1 MGVLGGLWV
10 FLPFAGALMLTA
22 ALSLGAFAVRRVGK
36 RLSTPPFPTMP
47 PSSLRTVPPA
57 PPRVGPERDLA
68 ELEVRADGG
77 PRPGDVLGQ
86 YQLLACVGEG
96 GMGRVWAARNISSVL
111 QRIVAVKT
119 AIRRAEQKTELRH
132 LFMDEARIALLVR
145 HPNVCGVNE
154 FGEHEGV
161 LYQVMEWCDGA
172 SLRQVLDR
180 LPGGRME
187 IPIAVRI
194 MAKVSAGLHA
204 AHELL
209 DDDGVPMHVVHRDV
223 SPQNIL
229 ISTTGQVKVTDFGV
243 AKSNGQLH
251 RPLGSAEVK
260 GKLSYIAPEQVMGG
274 EVDRRADI
282 FALGSI
288 LYEATTGHCPFSC
301 EGSPSTLYQLISQP
315 IVPPEKWVPS
325 YPPELSQ
332 IVLGALGKDP
342 AERYGSAEQF
352 GVALESWLVK
362 MSLVVTER
370 TIADMMTA
378 SVGSFTREK
387 QKRIEHS
394 LALSAPPSSVSAT
407 LTLPDLAMGSFAE
420 PARPTLP
427 ARPNA
432 MRVHPVSIPVR
443 ASIPARPTMPAGP
456 AARKP
461 GVPR

>member
-1 MGVLGGLWV
+1 MGVLGALWV
-10 FLPFAGALMLTA
+10 FLPFAGALALTA
-22 ALSLGAFAVRRVGK
+22 ALGIGAIAVRRVGK
-36 RLSTPPFPTMP
+36 RLSTPPFPTLP
-47 PSSLRTVPPA
+47 PSRHTSLPPPA
-57 PPRVGPERDLA
+57 PRSGPERDMA
-68 ELEVRADGG
+68 ELDVRANGG

-96 GMGRVWAARNISSVL
+96 GMGRVWAARSISSAL

-119 AIRRAEQKTELRH
+119 AIRRSEQKTELRH

-154 FGEHEGV
+154 FGEHEGI

-187 IPIAVRI
+187 IPVAVRI
-194 MAKVSAGLHA
+194 LAKVSAGLHA

-223 SPQNIL
+223 SPQNVL
-229 ISTTGQVKVTDFGV
+229 ISTSGQVKVTDFGV

-288 LYEATTGHCPFSC
+288 LYEATTGHCPFSR
-301 EGSPSTLYQLISQP
+301 EGAPSTLYQLISQP

-325 YPPELSQ
+325 YPPELAQ
-332 IVLGALGKDP
+332 IVLGALAKDP
-342 AERYGSAEQF
+342 AARYATAEQF

-362 MSLVVTER
+362 ISVVVTER
-370 TIADMMTA
+370 TIAEMMVAT
-378 SVGSFTREK
+378 VGPYTREK
-387 QKRIEHS
+387 LKRVEHS
-394 LALSAPPSSVSAT
+394 LALSVPPSSVSAT
-407 LTLPDLAMGSFAE
+407 FTLPDLVLDPAVE

-427 ARPNA
+427 ARPKGMPKSA
-432 MRVHPVSIPVR
+432 AQGGLRPSL
-443 ASIPARPTMPAGP
+443 AARPTLPAGP
-456 AARKP
+456 GARKP
-461 GVPR
+461 GDPR

>member
-1 MGVLGGLWV
+1 V
-10 FLPFAGALMLTA
+10 FLPFAAALALTA
-22 ALSLGAFAVRRVGK
+22 ALSVGMLAVRRVGK
-36 RLSTPPFPTMP
+36 RLSTPPFPTLP
-47 PSSLRTVPPA
+47 PEPRASVAPA

-68 ELEVRADGG
+68 ELDVRADGG
-77 PRPGDVLGQ
+77 PSPGDVLGQ

-119 AIRRAEQKTELRH
+119 AIRRAEHKAELRH

-180 LPGGRME
+180 LPGARME

-223 SPQNIL
+223 SPQNVL
-229 ISTTGQVKVTDFGV
+229 ISTSGQVKVTDFGV

-251 RPLGSAEVK
+251 RPLGTADVK
-260 GKLSYIAPEQVMGG
+260 GKVSYIAPEQIMGG
-274 EVDRRADI
+274 DVDRRADI

-288 LYEATTGHCPFSC
+288 LYEATTGHCPFAC

-315 IVPPEKWVPS
+315 IVPPQKWVPS
-325 YPPELSQ
+325 YPPDLAQ
-332 IVLGALGKDP
+332 IVLAALSKDP
-342 AERYGSAEQF
+342 KDRYASAEQF

-370 TIADMMTA
+370 TIADMMGAT
-378 SVGSFTREK
+378 VGSFTREK
-387 QKRIEHS
+387 QKRIEQA

-407 LTLPDLAMGSFAE
+407 LTLPELAMGAAPE
-420 PARPTLP
+420 PSRPTLP
-427 ARPNA
+427 ARPKA
-432 MRVHPVSIPVR
+432 MRAQSAGAAVR
-443 ASIPARPTMPAGP
+443 SSVAARPTRPAGP

-461 GVPR
+461 GVPRKRPP